1 MDVSVPEKSN
11 DPGTVIPLISK
22 GLDEKSS
29 ILALLL
35 VVDPESDGMFVEI
48 HYNLGGVKFPASS
61 LPSQPVLSFD
71 TRYRVRIPD

>member
-1 MDVSVPEKSN
+1 MPAESHN

-22 GLDEKSS
+22 GLNEESS

-35 VVDPESDGMFVEI
+35 LVDPHSNGMLVEI
-48 HYNLGGVKFPASS
+48 HYTLAGEEYAVSFSS
-61 LPSQPVLSFD
+61 SQLLLSFD